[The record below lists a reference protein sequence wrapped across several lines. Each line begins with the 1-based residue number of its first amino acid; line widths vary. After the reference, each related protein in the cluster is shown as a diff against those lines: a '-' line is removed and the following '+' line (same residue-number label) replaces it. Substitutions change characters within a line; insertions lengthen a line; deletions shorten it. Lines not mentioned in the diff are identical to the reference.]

1 VRQVVGRVP
10 CGRGSVRDGCRV
22 NPSTVAGDWFA
33 VERAQLRVRKPV
45 EMSVAGRVVEHR
57 VAACLGLDG

>member
-1 VRQVVGRVP
+1 
-10 CGRGSVRDGCRV
+10 V